1 MRQPISY
8 VELTIKIYNSKSQD
22 LPGYIGYKRKFKIPA
37 DDEINYKAVNLCEVS
52 TVPLE
57 VEPPLTEDMDLE
69 DMSQI
74 IEEKGLTFPY
84 LCHSQVRI

>member
-1 MRQPISY
+1 M
-8 VELTIKIYNSKSQD
+8 TNT
-22 LPGYIGYKRKFKIPA
+22 
-37 DDEINYKAVNLCEVS
+37 VS

-69 DMSQI
+69 YISQI